1 MNLQNVNR
9 SVNAMVLVSVGYIA
23 AQMLAD
29 ISSLKIISVAGFSM
43 DAGTLIYPFTFTLR
57 DMIHKVAGIR
67 VARLLIFAA
76 AAVNLLMA
84 GLFRLVAWLPA
95 DVQVGAQEEFSAVLS
110 PVWRIVFASIVAE
123 VVAELVDGETYQAWV
138 RRVGFRFQW
147 MRVLTSNAV
156 SIPLDSAIFCFVA
169 FGGIFPGAVVLGIFY
184 ANVIVKGLVTLIS
197 LPWIYLVKE
206 RAASP
211 SGTQTPYRDP

>member
-1 MNLQNVNR
+1 MNSR
-9 SVNAMVLVSVGYIA
+9 TPNAAVLVAVAYVA

-29 ISSLKIISVAGFSM
+29 IASLKIVFVAGFSM
-43 DAGTLIYPFTFTLR
+43 DAGTLVYPFTFTLR
-57 DMIHKVAGIR
+57 DMVHKVAGIH

-95 DVQVGAQEEFSAVLS
+95 DMQVGPQEEFSAVLS

-123 VVAELVDGETYQAWV
+123 VVAELVDGETYRAWV
-138 RRVGFRFQW
+138 KRVGPRLQW
-147 MRVLTSNAV
+147 MRVLTSNSV
-156 SIPLDSAIFCFVA
+156 SVPLDSAIFCSLA
-169 FGGIFPGAVVLGIFY
+169 FGGVLAVPVVLSVFY
-184 ANVIVKGLVTLIS
+184 ANVIVKGIVTLVS

-206 RAASP
+206 KK
-211 SGTQTPYRDP
+211 G

>member
-1 MNLQNVNR
+1 MHVEGVNK
-9 SVNAMVLVSVGYIA
+9 SVNATVLVAVGYIA

-29 ISSLKIISVAGFSM
+29 ITSLKIVFVAGFSM
-43 DAGTLIYPFTFTLR
+43 DAGTLVYPFTFTLR
-57 DMIHKVAGIR
+57 DMVHKVAGIR

-95 DVQVGAQEEFSAVLS
+95 DMQVGPQQEFSAVLS

-123 VVAELVDGETYQAWV
+123 VVAELVDGETYQAWI
-138 RRVGFRFQW
+138 RRVGLRFQW

-156 SIPLDSAIFCFVA
+156 SVPLDSAIFCFAA
-169 FGGIFPGAVVLGIFY
+169 FGGVLPGAVVLGIFY
-184 ANVIVKGLVTLIS
+184 ANVIVKGLVTLVS

-206 RAASP
+206 RRVSS
-211 SGTQTPYRDP
+211 SGTQRPYRGP

>member
-1 MNLQNVNR
+1 MHFGSVSK
-9 SVNAMVLVSVGYIA
+9 SVNAAVLVAVGYVA

-29 ISSLKIISVAGFSM
+29 ITSLKIIVFAGFSM
-43 DAGTLIYPFTFTLR
+43 DAGTLVYPFTFTLR
-57 DMIHKVAGIR
+57 DMVHKVAGIG

-95 DVQVGAQEEFSAVLS
+95 DMQVGPQEEFSAVLS

-138 RRVGFRFQW
+138 KRVGSRFQW
-147 MRVLTSNAV
+147 MRVLTSNSV
-156 SIPLDSAIFCFVA
+156 SIPLDSAIFCFMA
-169 FGGIFPGAVVLGIFY
+169 FGGVLSSAVVLSIFY
-184 ANVIVKGLVTLIS
+184 SNVIVKGVVTLVS
-197 LPWIYLVKE
+197 LPWIYVVKE
-206 RAASP
+206 K
-211 SGTQTPYRDP
+211 GG